1 MRSFNERIENPD
13 PAVSY
18 RTSRLNAL
26 GLVIVST
33 ADAKTTVGTI
43 HIGSFV
49 TISEFGK
56 KYVKYGLKKSDE
68 QTI

>member
-13 PAVSY
+13 PDVSY

-26 GLVIVST
+26 GLVIVRT

-56 KYVKYGLKKSDE
+56 KYIKYGLKKRDE